1 MVKYYI
7 YGLQRSGTNI
17 ITTFIND
24 NFDIDIVNNNH
35 QERKD
40 PHHKHFR
47 IYDEKSFIPLT
58 LRQQYG
64 NDIFIK
70 NYKELEKFIGAN
82 SKCFVVIKDVFAW
95 FISIKK
101 WASICNWNVCDYY
114 TLVEE
119 YYKYVEKWY
128 DIMKTSNGNIL
139 IINYHEYIELLS
151 DNNMNLINRIENFTQ
166 SKIKTFKIRNNVQ
179 CSPKFNRE
187 KLEYYKKKKYM
198 NDYSEEEKRKI
209 LNYKPNSY

>member
-7 YGLQRSGTNI
+7 YGLQRSGTNVI
-17 ITTFIND
+17 NAFIND
-24 NFDIDIVNNNH
+24 NFEINIVNNNH

-40 PHHKHFR
+40 PQHKHFR
-47 IYDEKSFIPLT
+47 IYDDKSFSPLT
-58 LRQQYG
+58 LRHQYG
-64 NDIFIK
+64 NNIIIK
-70 NYKELEKFIGAN
+70 NYKDLEKLIGAN
-82 SKCFVVIKDVFAW
+82 SKCFVIIKDVFAW

-101 WASICNWNVCDYY
+101 WALICNWNVCDYY

-119 YYKYVEKWY
+119 YNKYVEKWY

-151 DNNMNLINRIENFTQ
+151 DNNMKLVNRIENFTQ
-166 SKIKTFKIRNNVQ
+166 SKIKSFKIRNNVQ
-179 CSPKFNRE
+179 CSPTFTRE

-209 LNYKPNSY
+209 LNIVHTPS